1 LQIFFNRYDIAQ
13 SDLEISIDTDHT
25 SDREL
30 FENQYYEVEASFNE
44 LLHPVVD
51 PPRCNSPSSSFSEQ
65 AHSVHSSSSHIRLST
80 IALPNFDGNTCRW
93 LYFRDTSEALLNNS
107 TL

>member
-1 LQIFFNRYDIAQ
+1 VRFNKFADIFNRYDIAQ

-44 LLHPVVD
+44 LLHPVLILRDVTLL
-51 PPRCNSPSSSFSEQ
+51 PVVSPNKAIVFT
-65 AHSVHSSSSHIRLST
+65 AAVLT
-80 IALPNFDGNTCRW
+80 
-93 LYFRDTSEALLNNS
+93 
-107 TL
+107 

>member
-1 LQIFFNRYDIAQ
+1 MRFNKFADIFNRYDIAQ

-44 LLHPVVD
+44 LLHPVLILRDVTLL
-51 PPRCNSPSSSFSEQ
+51 PVVSPNKAIVFT
-65 AHSVHSSSSHIRLST
+65 AAVLT
-80 IALPNFDGNTCRW
+80 
-93 LYFRDTSEALLNNS
+93 
-107 TL
+107 